1 MTDSPVTRRDWL
13 KTAALATTP
22 VLLGALPAAADTA
35 VPTPPAGKTP
45 ALTTGEIAAI
55 EAAMGK
61 KGTYVEAQA
70 THTTSLP
77 RNDLK
82 VTIKGEAVPEWW
94 MLAVAFATILSGMA
108 SAYWVPRRRL

>member
-1 MTDSPVTRRDWL
+1 MTDSRFTRRDWL

-22 VLLGALPAAADTA
+22 VLLGTLPVAGSAA
-35 VPTPPAGKTP
+35 VPAAGKTP
-45 ALTTGEIAAI
+45 ALTAAEIAAI

-70 THTTSLP
+70 THTTPLP

-82 VTIKGEAVPEWW
+82 VTIKGEPVPI
-94 MLAVAFATILSGMA
+94 AFGFGGGRGCPTGLLLGGALSRPA
-108 SAYWVPRRRL
+108 Q